1 MMQALKITKDTI
13 DHCQNHV
20 MDGNRVRRHYLHH
33 DYLEEKRDAWV
44 CLGAHLESIFQ
55 ESTVMAG
62 ATLDSHYA

>member
-1 MMQALKITKDTI
+1 
-13 DHCQNHV
+13 